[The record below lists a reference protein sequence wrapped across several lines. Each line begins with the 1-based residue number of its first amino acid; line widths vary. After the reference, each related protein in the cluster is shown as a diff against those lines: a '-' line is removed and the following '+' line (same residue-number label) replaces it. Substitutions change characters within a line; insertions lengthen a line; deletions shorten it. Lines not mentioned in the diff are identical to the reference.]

1 MANGEGDRERTS
13 VAMPRIGSTDARHA
27 FLVMLAGPHI
37 GDVHRLEPGQRVELG
52 RREDADIPLR
62 DDGVSR
68 RHASIQVDELGARLL
83 DLGSANGT
91 FVDGV
96 RVAEARLGDGA
107 RIAMGGATVMKF
119 LWTDEIEARWQVR
132 LAEGAQLDPLTGLY
146 NRRHFDERLEEELSA
161 SLRHGRPLSLL
172 LADLDHFKAVNDV
185 HGHLAGDEVLRLSAL
200 VLRDAVRKEDVL
212 ARYGGEEFVVLAR
225 ETALSGGRALGER
238 LRRAVERSACL
249 WKGTELRITVSVGVA
264 VSTRLAPFAAGESD
278 RALVAWADRALY
290 LAKQAGRNTV
300 VTLYAAAGMPTASSD

>member
-1 MANGEGDRERTS
+1 MATGEGENTS
-13 VAMPRIGSTDARHA
+13 VAVPRIGSSSARHA
-27 FLVMLAGPHI
+27 FLVVLAGPHL
-37 GDVHRLEPGQRVELG
+37 GDVHRLEPGRELEIG
-52 RREDADIPLR
+52 RRDDADIPLR

-68 RHASIQVDELGARLL
+68 RHASVRADDQGARLV

-96 RVAEARLGDGA
+96 RVTDARLADGA
-107 RIAMGGATVMKF
+107 RIALGGATVLKF

-146 NRRHFDERLEEELSA
+146 NRRHFDDRLGEELSA

-172 LADLDHFKAVNDV
+172 LADLDLFKAVNDV
-185 HGHLAGDEVLRLSAL
+185 HGHLAGDEALRLAAM
-200 VLRDAVRKEDVL
+200 VLRDTVRKEDVL

-225 ETALSGGRALGER
+225 ETALAGGRALGER
-238 LRRAVERSACL
+238 LRRAVERTACV
-249 WKGTELRITVSVGVA
+249 WKGTEIRITISVGVA
-264 VSTRLAPFAAGESD
+264 VSTRLGPFEAGESD

-290 LAKQAGRNTV
+290 LAKQSGRNTV
-300 VTLYAAAGMPTASSD
+300 VALYAGAGSPTASSE

>member
-1 MANGEGDRERTS
+1 MVTGEDENTS
-13 VAMPRIGSTDARHA
+13 VAVPRIGSSSARHA
-27 FLVMLAGPHI
+27 FLVVLAGPHL
-37 GDVHRLEPGQRVELG
+37 GDVHRLEPGREVEIG
-52 RREDADIPLR
+52 RRDDAGIPLR

-68 RHASIQVDELGARLL
+68 RHASVRADEQGARIV

-96 RVAEARLGDGA
+96 RVADARLADGA
-107 RIAMGGATVMKF
+107 RIALGGATVLKF

-146 NRRHFDERLEEELSA
+146 NRRHFDARLGEELSA

-172 LADLDHFKAVNDV
+172 LADLDLFKAVNDV
-185 HGHLAGDEVLRLSAL
+185 HGHLAGDEALRLAAM
-200 VLRDAVRKEDVL
+200 VLRDTVRKEDVL

-225 ETALSGGRALGER
+225 ETALAGGRALGER
-238 LRRAVERSACL
+238 LRRAMERGACV
-249 WKGTELRITVSVGVA
+249 WTGTEIRLTISVGVA
-264 VSTRLAPFAAGESD
+264 VSTRLGPFEAGESD

-290 LAKQAGRNTV
+290 LAKQSGRNTV
-300 VTLYAAAGMPTASSD
+300 VALYAGAGSPTASSE

>member
-1 MANGEGDRERTS
+1 MESGPGERTN
-13 VAMPRIGSTDARHA
+13 VAVPRIGSSGARHA
-27 FLVMLAGPHI
+27 FLVVLAGPHI
-37 GDVHRLEPGQRVELG
+37 GDVHRLEPGQVLELG
-52 RREDADIPLR
+52 RRDDAGLALR

-68 RHASIQVDELGARLL
+68 RHAAIHVDEQGARIV

-96 RVAEARLGDGA
+96 RVSEARLSDGA
-107 RIAMGGATVMKF
+107 RIAIGGATVMKF
-119 LWTDEIEARWQVR
+119 VWTDEIEARWQVR

-146 NRRHFDERLEEELSA
+146 NRRHFDERLSEELSA

-172 LADLDHFKAVNDV
+172 LADLDLFKKVNDV

-264 VSTRLAPFAAGESD
+264 VSTRLAPFVAGESGL
-278 RALVAWADRALY
+278 ALVAWADRALY

-300 VTLYAAAGMPTASSD
+300 VTLYAGAGAPTASAD